1 MFDGGNGGKIV
12 EGDDRGGFEAAGD
25 LVDCV
30 ILGDLEDV
38 EEGDDVTLS
47 GIEGEAISEDRED

>member
-1 MFDGGNGGKIV
+1 V

-25 LVDCV
+25 LADCV
-30 ILGDLEDV
+30 ILGNLEDV
-38 EEGDDVTLS
+38 EEGDNVTLG